1 MNYSYIIV
9 FLLDH
14 IKFKNK
20 STQLLGKKIRENNR
34 KSNEL
39 RPIEILTGFVKNADG
54 SVLIKT
60 GNTHVICT
68 ATISEKIPPWLS
80 NQGWITAEY
89 SMLPASTSSRVSR
102 EITKG
107 KKNSRSQEIQR
118 LIGRSLRSSLDL
130 KLLGEKSITIDCDVL
145 NADGGTR
152 TASITGGYIALKIAL
167 KKIFDEKK
175 LNAQILT
182 PVADTSIGIVKG
194 NVLLDL
200 DYKEDSK
207 AGVDLNIVMNS
218 RFEIIE
224 IQGTAEKQSFSRK
237 KLDEMLDIGSQG
249 IKKILAL
256 QEEF

>member
-34 KSNEL
+34 
-39 RPIEILTGFVKNADG
+39 NADG

-152 TASITGGYIALKIAL
+152 TASITGGYIALKTAL
-167 KKIFDEKK
+167 KKVFDGKMNSE
-175 LNAQILT
+175 ILT
-182 PVADTSIGIVKG
+182 PVAATSIGIVNG
-194 NVLLDL
+194 EVLLDL
-200 DYKEDSK
+200 NYEEDSQ
-207 AGVDLNIVMNS
+207 AEVDLNIVMNS
-218 RFEIIE
+218 NLEIIE
-224 IQGTAEKQSFSRK
+224 IQGTAEKQSFSRE
-237 KLDEMLDIGSQG
+237 KLNEMLDIGSQG
-249 IKKILAL
+249 IQKILAL

>member
-1 MNYSYIIV
+1 M
-9 FLLDH
+9 
-14 IKFKNK
+14 
-20 STQLLGKKIRENNR
+20 
-34 KSNEL
+34 
-39 RPIEILTGFVKNADG
+39 KNADG

-130 KLLGEKSITIDCDVL
+130 KLLGEKTITIDCDVL

-167 KKIFDEKK
+167 NKIFNEKKINNE
-175 LNAQILT
+175 ILT
-182 PVADTSIGIVKG
+182 PIAATSIGIVKKK
-194 NVLLDL
+194 VLLDL
-200 DYKEDSK
+200 NYEEDSQ
-207 AGVDLNIVMNS
+207 ADVDLNIVMNS
-218 RFEIIE
+218 KLEIIE
-224 IQGTAEKQSFSRK
+224 IQGTAEKKSFSRK
-237 KLDEMLDIGSQG
+237 KLNEMLDIGTEG
-249 IKKILAL
+249 IKKILAI

>member
-118 LIGRSLRSSLDL
+118 LRGRSLRSSLDL

-152 TASITGGYIALKIAL
+152 TASITGGYIALKTAL
-167 KKIFDEKK
+167 KKVFDGKMNSE
-175 LNAQILT
+175 ILT
-182 PVADTSIGIVKG
+182 PVAATSIGIVNG
-194 NVLLDL
+194 EVLLDL
-200 DYKEDSK
+200 NYEEDSQ
-207 AGVDLNIVMNS
+207 AEVDLNIVMNS
-218 RFEIIE
+218 NLEIIE
-224 IQGTAEKQSFSRK
+224 IQGTAEKQSFSRE
-237 KLDEMLDIGSQG
+237 KLNEMLDIGSQG
-249 IKKILAL
+249 IQKILAL

>member
-1 MNYSYIIV
+1 M
-9 FLLDH
+9 
-14 IKFKNK
+14 
-20 STQLLGKKIRENNR
+20 
-34 KSNEL
+34 
-39 RPIEILTGFVKNADG
+39 KNADG

-167 KKIFDEKK
+167 NKIFDEKK
-175 LNAQILT
+175 INNEILT
-182 PVADTSIGIVKG
+182 PIAATSIGIVKKK
-194 NVLLDL
+194 VLLDL
-200 DYKEDSK
+200 NYEEDSQ
-207 AGVDLNIVMNS
+207 ADVDLNIVMNS
-218 RFEIIE
+218 KLEIIE
-224 IQGTAEKQSFSRK
+224 IQGTAEKKSFSRK
-237 KLDEMLDIGSQG
+237 KLNEMLDIGTEG
-249 IKKILAL
+249 IKKILAI

>member
-1 MNYSYIIV
+1 
-9 FLLDH
+9 
-14 IKFKNK
+14 
-20 STQLLGKKIRENNR
+20 LGKKIRENNR

-152 TASITGGYIALKIAL
+152 TASITGGYIALKTAL
-167 KKIFDEKK
+167 KKVFDGKMNSE
-175 LNAQILT
+175 ILT
-182 PVADTSIGIVKG
+182 PVAATSIGIVNG
-194 NVLLDL
+194 EVLLDL
-200 DYKEDSK
+200 NYEEDSQ
-207 AGVDLNIVMNS
+207 AEVDLNIVMNS
-218 RFEIIE
+218 NLEIIE
-224 IQGTAEKQSFSRK
+224 IQGTAEKQSFSRE
-237 KLDEMLDIGSQG
+237 KLNEMLDIGSQG
-249 IKKILAL
+249 IQKILAL

>member
-1 MNYSYIIV
+1 M
-9 FLLDH
+9 
-14 IKFKNK
+14 
-20 STQLLGKKIRENNR
+20 GKKIRENNR

-152 TASITGGYIALKIAL
+152 TASITGGYIALKTAL
-167 KKIFDEKK
+167 KKVFDGKMNSE
-175 LNAQILT
+175 ILT
-182 PVADTSIGIVKG
+182 PVAATSIGIVNG
-194 NVLLDL
+194 EVLLDL
-200 DYKEDSK
+200 NYEEDSQ
-207 AGVDLNIVMNS
+207 AEVDLNIVMNS
-218 RFEIIE
+218 NLEIIE
-224 IQGTAEKQSFSRK
+224 IQGTAEKQSFSRE
-237 KLDEMLDIGSQG
+237 KLNEMLDIGSQG
-249 IKKILAL
+249 IQKILAL

>member
-1 MNYSYIIV
+1 
-9 FLLDH
+9 
-14 IKFKNK
+14 
-20 STQLLGKKIRENNR
+20 
-34 KSNEL
+34 
-39 RPIEILTGFVKNADG
+39 VKNADG

-167 KKIFDEKK
+167 NKIFDEKK
-175 LNAQILT
+175 INNEILT
-182 PVADTSIGIVKG
+182 PIAATSIGIVKKK
-194 NVLLDL
+194 VLLDL
-200 DYKEDSK
+200 NYEEDSQ
-207 AGVDLNIVMNS
+207 ADVDLNIVMNS
-218 RFEIIE
+218 KLEIIE
-224 IQGTAEKQSFSRK
+224 IQGTAEKKSFSRK
-237 KLDEMLDIGSQG
+237 KLNEMLDIGTEG
-249 IKKILAL
+249 IKKILAI

>member
-1 MNYSYIIV
+1 M
-9 FLLDH
+9 
-14 IKFKNK
+14 
-20 STQLLGKKIRENNR
+20 
-34 KSNEL
+34 
-39 RPIEILTGFVKNADG
+39 
-54 SVLIKT
+54 LIKT

-68 ATISEKIPPWLS
+68 ATISEQIPPWLS
-80 NQGWITAEY
+80 DQGWITAEY

-175 LNAQILT
+175 LKTQILT
-182 PVADTSIGIVKG
+182 PVAATSIGIVKG

-207 AGVDLNIVMNS
+207 ADVDLNIVMNS
-218 RFEIIE
+218 RLEIIE

>member
-1 MNYSYIIV
+1 MNNSYIIV

-54 SVLIKT
+54 AVLIKT

-152 TASITGGYIALKIAL
+152 TASITGGYIALKTAL
-167 KKIFDEKK
+167 KKVFDGKMNSE
-175 LNAQILT
+175 ILT
-182 PVADTSIGIVKG
+182 PVAATSIGIVNG
-194 NVLLDL
+194 EVLLDL
-200 DYKEDSK
+200 NYEEDSQ
-207 AGVDLNIVMNS
+207 AEVDLNIVMNS
-218 RFEIIE
+218 NLEIIE
-224 IQGTAEKQSFSRK
+224 IQGTAEKQSFSRE
-237 KLDEMLDIGSQG
+237 KLNEMLDIGSQG
-249 IKKILAL
+249 IQKILAL

>member
-1 MNYSYIIV
+1 MRK
-9 FLLDH
+9 DR
-14 IKFKNK
+14 KFNE
-20 STQLLGKKIRENNR
+20 IRNISFQTNVNLHAEG
-34 KSNEL
+34 SCL
-39 RPIEILTGFVKNADG
+39 VKF
-54 SVLIKT
+54 

-152 TASITGGYIALKIAL
+152 TASITGGYIALKTAL
-167 KKIFDEKK
+167 KKVFDGKMNSE
-175 LNAQILT
+175 ILT
-182 PVADTSIGIVKG
+182 PVAATSIGIVNG
-194 NVLLDL
+194 EVLLDL
-200 DYKEDSK
+200 NYEEDSQ
-207 AGVDLNIVMNS
+207 AEVDLNIVMNS
-218 RFEIIE
+218 NLEIIE
-224 IQGTAEKQSFSRK
+224 IQGTAEKQSFSRE
-237 KLDEMLDIGSQG
+237 KLNEMLDIGSQG
-249 IKKILAL
+249 IQKILAL

>member
-1 MNYSYIIV
+1 M
-9 FLLDH
+9 
-14 IKFKNK
+14 
-20 STQLLGKKIRENNR
+20 
-34 KSNEL
+34 
-39 RPIEILTGFVKNADG
+39 TGFVKNADG

-68 ATISEKIPPWLS
+68 ATISEQIPPWLS
-80 NQGWITAEY
+80 DQGWITAEY

-175 LNAQILT
+175 LKAQILT
-182 PVADTSIGIVKG
+182 PVAATSIGIVKG

-207 AGVDLNIVMNS
+207 ADVDLNIVMNS
-218 RFEIIE
+218 RLEIIE

>member
-54 SVLIKT
+54 SVIIKP

-152 TASITGGYIALKIAL
+152 TASITGGYIALKTAL
-167 KKIFDEKK
+167 KKVFDGKMNSE
-175 LNAQILT
+175 ILT
-182 PVADTSIGIVKG
+182 PVAATSIGIVNG
-194 NVLLDL
+194 EVLLDL
-200 DYKEDSK
+200 NYEEDSQ
-207 AGVDLNIVMNS
+207 AEVDLNIVMNS
-218 RFEIIE
+218 NLEIIE
-224 IQGTAEKQSFSRK
+224 IQGTAEKQSFSRE
-237 KLDEMLDIGSQG
+237 KLNEMLDIGSQG
-249 IKKILAL
+249 IQKILAL

>member
-1 MNYSYIIV
+1 
-9 FLLDH
+9 
-14 IKFKNK
+14 
-20 STQLLGKKIRENNR
+20 
-34 KSNEL
+34 
-39 RPIEILTGFVKNADG
+39 
-54 SVLIKT
+54 VLIKT

-68 ATISEKIPPWLS
+68 ATISEQIPPWLS
-80 NQGWITAEY
+80 DQGWITAEY

-175 LNAQILT
+175 LKAQILT
-182 PVADTSIGIVKG
+182 PVAATSIGIVKG

-207 AGVDLNIVMNS
+207 ADVDLNIVMNS

>member
-1 MNYSYIIV
+1 MQENIQKTRPEQFIFAVLRYIS
-9 FLLDH
+9 LKLPR
-14 IKFKNK
+14 NQP
-20 STQLLGKKIRENNR
+20 S
-34 KSNEL
+34 
-39 RPIEILTGFVKNADG
+39 
-54 SVLIKT
+54 
-60 GNTHVICT
+60 
-68 ATISEKIPPWLS
+68 KIP
-80 NQGWITAEY
+80 
-89 SMLPASTSSRVSR
+89 
-102 EITKG
+102 
-107 KKNSRSQEIQR
+107 QEIQR

-175 LNAQILT
+175 LKAQILT
-182 PVADTSIGIVKG
+182 PVAATSIGIVKG

-207 AGVDLNIVMNS
+207 ADVDLNIVMNS

>member
-152 TASITGGYIALKIAL
+152 TASITGGYIALKTAL
-167 KKIFDEKK
+167 KKVFDGKMNSE
-175 LNAQILT
+175 ILT
-182 PVADTSIGIVKG
+182 PIATTSIGIVNG
-194 NVLLDL
+194 EVLLDL
-200 DYKEDSK
+200 NYEEDSQ
-207 AGVDLNIVMNS
+207 AEVDLNIVMNS
-218 RFEIIE
+218 NLEIIE
-224 IQGTAEKQSFSRK
+224 IQGTAEKQSFSRE
-237 KLDEMLDIGSQG
+237 KLNEMLDIGSQG
-249 IKKILAL
+249 IQKILAL

>member
-1 MNYSYIIV
+1 
-9 FLLDH
+9 
-14 IKFKNK
+14 
-20 STQLLGKKIRENNR
+20 
-34 KSNEL
+34 
-39 RPIEILTGFVKNADG
+39 
-54 SVLIKT
+54 
-60 GNTHVICT
+60 
-68 ATISEKIPPWLS
+68 
-80 NQGWITAEY
+80 
-89 SMLPASTSSRVSR
+89 MLPASTSSRVSR

-175 LNAQILT
+175 LKAQILT
-182 PVADTSIGIVKG
+182 PVAATSIGIVKG

-207 AGVDLNIVMNS
+207 ADVDLNIVMNS
-218 RFEIIE
+218 RLEIIE

-237 KLDEMLDIGSQG
+237 KLSEMLDIGSQG

>member
-1 MNYSYIIV
+1 M
-9 FLLDH
+9 
-14 IKFKNK
+14 
-20 STQLLGKKIRENNR
+20 
-34 KSNEL
+34 
-39 RPIEILTGFVKNADG
+39 
-54 SVLIKT
+54 LIKT

-68 ATISEKIPPWLS
+68 ATISEQIPPWLS
-80 NQGWITAEY
+80 DQGWITAEY

-175 LNAQILT
+175 LKAQILT
-182 PVADTSIGIVKG
+182 PVAATSIGIVKG

-207 AGVDLNIVMNS
+207 ADVDLNIVMNS

>member
-1 MNYSYIIV
+1 
-9 FLLDH
+9 
-14 IKFKNK
+14 
-20 STQLLGKKIRENNR
+20 
-34 KSNEL
+34 
-39 RPIEILTGFVKNADG
+39 VKNADG

-130 KLLGEKSITIDCDVL
+130 KLLGEKTITIDCDVL

-167 KKIFDEKK
+167 NKIFNEKKINNE
-175 LNAQILT
+175 ILT
-182 PVADTSIGIVKG
+182 PIAATSIGIVKKK
-194 NVLLDL
+194 VLLDL
-200 DYKEDSK
+200 NYEEDSQ
-207 AGVDLNIVMNS
+207 ADVDLNIVMNS
-218 RFEIIE
+218 KLEIIE
-224 IQGTAEKQSFSRK
+224 IQGTAEKKSFSRK
-237 KLDEMLDIGSQG
+237 KLNEMLDIGTEG
-249 IKKILAL
+249 IKKILAI

>member
-1 MNYSYIIV
+1 M
-9 FLLDH
+9 
-14 IKFKNK
+14 
-20 STQLLGKKIRENNR
+20 RENNR
-34 KSNEL
+34 KLNEL
-39 RPIEILTGFVKNADG
+39 RPIEIVTGIVKNADG

-130 KLLGEKSITIDCDVL
+130 KLLGEKTITIDCDVL

-167 KKIFDEKK
+167 NKIFNEKKINNE
-175 LNAQILT
+175 ILT
-182 PVADTSIGIVKG
+182 PIAATSIGIVKKK
-194 NVLLDL
+194 VLLDL
-200 DYKEDSK
+200 NYEEDSQ
-207 AGVDLNIVMNS
+207 ADVDLNIVMNS
-218 RFEIIE
+218 KLEIIE
-224 IQGTAEKQSFSRK
+224 IQGTAEKKSFSRK
-237 KLDEMLDIGSQG
+237 KLNEMLDIGTEG
-249 IKKILAL
+249 IKKILAI

>member
-1 MNYSYIIV
+1 M
-9 FLLDH
+9 
-14 IKFKNK
+14 
-20 STQLLGKKIRENNR
+20 RENNR
-34 KSNEL
+34 KPNEL

-68 ATISEKIPPWLS
+68 ATISEQIPPWLS
-80 NQGWITAEY
+80 DQGWITAEY

-175 LNAQILT
+175 LKAQILT
-182 PVADTSIGIVKG
+182 PVAATSIGIVKG

-207 AGVDLNIVMNS
+207 ADVDLNIVMNS

>member
-1 MNYSYIIV
+1 M
-9 FLLDH
+9 
-14 IKFKNK
+14 
-20 STQLLGKKIRENNR
+20 
-34 KSNEL
+34 
-39 RPIEILTGFVKNADG
+39 
-54 SVLIKT
+54 LIKT

-68 ATISEKIPPWLS
+68 ATISEQIPPWLS
-80 NQGWITAEY
+80 DQGWITAEY

-167 KKIFDEKK
+167 KKIFNEKK
-175 LNAQILT
+175 LKTQILT
-182 PVADTSIGIVKG
+182 PVAATSIGIVKG

-200 DYKEDSK
+200 DYEEDSK
-207 AGVDLNIVMNS
+207 ADVDLNIVINS
-218 RFEIIE
+218 KLEIIE

>member
-1 MNYSYIIV
+1 M
-9 FLLDH
+9 
-14 IKFKNK
+14 
-20 STQLLGKKIRENNR
+20 
-34 KSNEL
+34 
-39 RPIEILTGFVKNADG
+39 
-54 SVLIKT
+54 LIKT

-68 ATISEKIPPWLS
+68 ATISEQIPPWLS
-80 NQGWITAEY
+80 DQGWITAEY

-175 LNAQILT
+175 LKAQILT
-182 PVADTSIGIVKG
+182 PVAATSIGIVKG

-207 AGVDLNIVMNS
+207 ADVDLNIVMNS

-249 IKKILAL
+249 IKIILAL

>member
-1 MNYSYIIV
+1 M
-9 FLLDH
+9 
-14 IKFKNK
+14 
-20 STQLLGKKIRENNR
+20 
-34 KSNEL
+34 
-39 RPIEILTGFVKNADG
+39 
-54 SVLIKT
+54 LIKT

-68 ATISEKIPPWLS
+68 ATISEQIPPWLS
-80 NQGWITAEY
+80 DQGWITAEY

-175 LNAQILT
+175 LKAQILT
-182 PVADTSIGIVKG
+182 PVAATSIGIVKG

-207 AGVDLNIVMNS
+207 ADVDLNIVMNS
-218 RFEIIE
+218 RLEIIE